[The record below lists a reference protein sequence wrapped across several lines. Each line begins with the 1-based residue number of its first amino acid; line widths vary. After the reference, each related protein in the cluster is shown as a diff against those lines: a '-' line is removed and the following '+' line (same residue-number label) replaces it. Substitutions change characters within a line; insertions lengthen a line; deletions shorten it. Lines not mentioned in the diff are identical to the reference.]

1 MPRTGAYIMRSGSF
15 EATITASEGNITF
28 GHSGSVKFI
37 DAASGSVAELTS
49 STSGSTMQTEFILGE
64 RVADKPFWV
73 FKPDGRMQYS
83 RGGTTKV
90 TEVDMNEKFLVA
102 SRSSHD
108 AAGKFEH
115 MEVTERAHGDKKTT
129 IDASENT
136 FAKGIVVSGSTP
148 FLSLYD
154 TDDASITKFDS
165 SKYMYVS
172 QASAWTVGQRTTAG
186 GDNYWGGQG
195 DISFDTPPNTF
206 YWSSSGD
213 YWTKGDISGSSVTVT
228 GTVTAEQITSTDD
241 MNVTDDLDV
250 GGKFTVGGKVE
261 MTDGNYIQWGGG
273 SGATFLREHGDILY
287 VAGEDKINLNGAVYQ
302 SVITFTNGDTEPDV
316 SGGNVFKTANLG
328 ATTIEGLTGGTAGQE
343 VTIIL
348 GDSNTDFQ
356 DGTNFNLFRS
366 MDWTTAATNDVLK
379 MICVDGTKW
388 VSTGRLDNS

>member
-213 YWTKGDISGSSVTVT
+213 YWTKGDIIGSSVTVT
-228 GTVTAEQITSTDD
+228 GTVTAEQITSTHD
-241 MNVTDDLDV
+241 MNVT
-250 GGKFTVGGKVE
+250 
-261 MTDGNYIQWGGG
+261 
-273 SGATFLREHGDILY
+273 
-287 VAGEDKINLNGAVYQ
+287 
-302 SVITFTNGDTEPDV
+302 
-316 SGGNVFKTANLG
+316 
-328 ATTIEGLTGGTAGQE
+328 
-343 VTIIL
+343 
-348 GDSNTDFQ
+348 
-356 DGTNFNLFRS
+356 
-366 MDWTTAATNDVLK
+366 
-379 MICVDGTKW
+379 
-388 VSTGRLDNS
+388 